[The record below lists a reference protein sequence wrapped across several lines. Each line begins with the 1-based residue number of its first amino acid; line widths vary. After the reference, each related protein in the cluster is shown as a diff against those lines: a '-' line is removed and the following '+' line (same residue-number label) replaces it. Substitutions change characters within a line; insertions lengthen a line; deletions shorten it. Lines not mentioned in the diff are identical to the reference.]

1 MELIKK
7 YFPDLLPAQLGQ
19 LEAFESVFAD
29 WNSKI
34 NLISRNDMQHFYER
48 HVLHSLAITRYIR
61 FVPDTRIL
69 DVGTG
74 GGFPGLPLAI
84 CFPDSD
90 FLLVD
95 SIGKK
100 IKAVEAMVTA
110 LNLDNVH
117 VVQRRVEEIDEKFD
131 FVVSRAVTTL
141 PEFVGWTAL
150 RFHGQSRNT
159 KPNGILYLKG
169 GNLEPELKQLPKRW
183 VKHVFPLS
191 TWFEEDFFETK
202 SLVHLY

>member
-1 MELIKK
+1 M
-7 YFPDLLPAQLGQ
+7 PAQLGQ
-19 LEAFESVFAD
+19 FEAFEPIFAE

-48 HVLHSLAITRYIR
+48 HVLHSLAIARYIR
-61 FVPDTRIL
+61 FAPGTRIL

-100 IKAVEAMVTA
+100 IKAVGSMAQA
-110 LNLDNVH
+110 LGLSNVRTI
-117 VVQRRVEEIDEKFD
+117 QQRVETIDEKFD
-131 FVVSRAVTTL
+131 FIVSRAVTSL
-141 PEFVGWTAL
+141 PEFVGWAASK
-150 RFHGQSRNT
+150 FHGHSRNT

-169 GNLEPELKQLPKRW
+169 GNLEPELKLLPKRW
-183 VKHVFPLS
+183 VKQVIPINS
-191 TWFEEDFFETK
+191 WFEEGFFETK
-202 SLVHLY
+202 SLIHLF